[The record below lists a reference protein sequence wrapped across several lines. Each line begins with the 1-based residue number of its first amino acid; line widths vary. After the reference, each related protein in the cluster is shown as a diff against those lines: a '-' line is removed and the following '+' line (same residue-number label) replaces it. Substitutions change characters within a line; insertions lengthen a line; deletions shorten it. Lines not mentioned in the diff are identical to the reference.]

1 MTRQQAEIA
10 RNKSKAIRKLYNNG
24 EISKSEAVK
33 RHKEA
38 GLEVPSSLKEQS
50 DDLYGNINNIVYEEL
65 QLALDEKR
73 KKKKNAHTET
83 SR

>member
-1 MTRQQAEIA
+1 MTRQKAEIA

-38 GLEVPSSLKEQS
+38 GLEVPSSLKEENS
-50 DDLYGNINNIVYEEL
+50 DLYGQITQFVEEEL
-65 QLALDEKR
+65 QQAL
-73 KKKKNAHTET
+73 NPTMVMI
-83 SR
+83 